1 MDSTVTQA
9 KLEKEVLQS
18 SPDLREW
25 SRWKLKILCNLEDGE
40 QGNGDFKDSRAI
52 PRGNAAG
59 FLETKSADPSTC
71 SIEWAYAETSIT
83 TGVPEAKVQE
93 EMEERALRPDLCRL
107 STCPSRTTQLQQEP
121 RNLAT
126 SRQTVLAAQPEVVLT
141 LEVIRTS
148 RTVTTLQAKKRHK
161 AHLR

>member
-1 MDSTVTQA
+1 MT
-9 KLEKEVLQS
+9 
-18 SPDLREW
+18 
-25 SRWKLKILCNLEDGE
+25 
-40 QGNGDFKDSRAI
+40 KD
-52 PRGNAAG
+52 
-59 FLETKSADPSTC
+59 T
-71 SIEWAYAETSIT
+71 
-83 TGVPEAKVQE
+83 AKVTAISKTAEMIADEIPVPVRLSGRMQRHQSRRE
-93 EMEERALRPDLCRL
+93 SRKQKCKRRKNEDIHKHTAYRKYGSEMEERALRPDLCRL